1 MIRCQFCHQD
11 YPTGTAC
18 CARCGAPLS
27 RPEGPVTSTPEL
39 EKQIRSL
46 LEEGSLIEAI
56 KRFREQTGASIREA
70 KDAVEAIEQGRPFAF
85 PGKPDE
91 DSESELTRL
100 LQAGR
105 KLEAIKRFRELTGAG
120 LKEAKDAVEAILQ
133 GRPFPLPGKP
143 DQGFERELTELLQA
157 GRKLEAIKRFREL
170 TGAGLKEAKD
180 AVEAIEQGRPSA
192 LLGQPDEGFE
202 RELTGML
209 QAGRK
214 IDAIKRFREQT
225 GAGLKEAKEAVERL
239 AAAQGLAASRGTG
252 CLNVLL
258 LAAMLIIELFLA

>member
-11 YPTGTAC
+11 NPTGTAC

-27 RPEGPVTSTPEL
+27 RPERPVTPTPEL

-46 LEEGSLIEAI
+46 IDEGSLIEAI
-56 KRFREQTGASIREA
+56 KRFRELTGASIREA
-70 KDAVEAIEQGRPFAF
+70 KDAVEAIEQGRPF
-85 PGKPDE
+85 
-91 DSESELTRL
+91 
-100 LQAGR
+100 
-105 KLEAIKRFRELTGAG
+105 
-120 LKEAKDAVEAILQ
+120 
-133 GRPFPLPGKP
+133 PL
-143 DQGFERELTELLQA
+143 
-157 GRKLEAIKRFREL
+157 
-170 TGAGLKEAKD
+170 
-180 AVEAIEQGRPSA
+180 S
-192 LLGQPDEGFE
+192 GQPHADFE
-202 RELTGML
+202 SELTGML

-225 GAGLKEAKEAVERL
+225 GAGLKEAKDAVEAIEQGRPSALPGKPDEGFESELTGMLQAGRKIDAIKRFRELTGAGLKEAKDAIEAIEQGRPSALPGKPDEGFESELTGMLQAGRKIDAIKRFRELTGAGLKEAKDAIERL